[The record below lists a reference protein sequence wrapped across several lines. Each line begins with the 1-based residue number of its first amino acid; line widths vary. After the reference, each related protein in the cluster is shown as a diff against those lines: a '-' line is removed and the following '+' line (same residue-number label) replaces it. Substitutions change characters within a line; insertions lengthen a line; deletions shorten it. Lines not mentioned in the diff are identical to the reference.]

1 MADVKEYFI
10 RVDTNIIDGTESKEI
25 EQQPAST
32 EKSAKKAAGKS
43 RDKNLGAVA
52 VVQIAKQALNFGL
65 SNYGNLTG
73 DYVTQ
78 TQIKAGITIAA
89 TVATIAINPILGTAA
104 AIGAIG
110 TQALTTIIEVN
121 KKERETALL
130 RQRTQTFTTSG
141 GR

>member
-78 TQIKAGITIAA
+78 TQIKARNYYCG
-89 TVATIAINPILGTAA
+89 NCR
-104 AIGAIG
+104 
-110 TQALTTIIEVN
+110 N
-121 KKERETALL
+121 NCN
-130 RQRTQTFTTSG
+130 
-141 GR
+141 